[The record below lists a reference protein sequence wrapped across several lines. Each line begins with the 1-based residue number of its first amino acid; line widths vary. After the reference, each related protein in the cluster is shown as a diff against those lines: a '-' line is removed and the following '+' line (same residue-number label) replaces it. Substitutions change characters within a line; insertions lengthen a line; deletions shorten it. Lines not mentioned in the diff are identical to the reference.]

1 MEGESIM
8 LNLTNT
14 VITAAEQEN
23 LLIASLGSRKSVADA
38 CRELA
43 RVATKDAVPP
53 LAAMLGNE
61 EQSHMARYAMESIPD
76 PSVDD
81 AFREA
86 LGKLKGL
93 TLAGVIGSVGVRR
106 DTKAIEALTKLLAD
120 GDPVVAQAAARALG
134 KIGTVDCGEAI
145 GAALDKT
152 AKENQLAFCEG
163 LFRCAEALT
172 AQKLCQEAL
181 AIYDRLR
188 AVKEPHQVR
197 AGALRGAVLLRREE
211 GLPLLL
217 EAIRGDDYI
226 LTAAAARA
234 AQELQIASVAK
245 AIAGELGNLSAD
257 KQTLLKQA
265 LGL

>member
-1 MEGESIM
+1 M
-8 LNLTNT
+8 LNIANT
-14 VITAAEQEN
+14 VITAAVEKKN
-23 LLIASLGSRKSVADA
+23 LLAAASGSRKSVANA

-43 RVATKDAVPP
+43 RVATKEDVAP
-53 LAAMLGNE
+53 LAAMLGDAD
-61 EQSHMARYAMESIPD
+61 QSHMARYAMETIPD

-81 AFREA
+81 AFRDA

-93 TLAGVIGSVGVRR
+93 PLVGVIGSIGVRR
-106 DTKAIEALTKLLAD
+106 DTKAIAALTQLLAND
-120 GDPVVAQAAARALG
+120 DAVVAQAAARALG
-134 KIGTVDCGEAI
+134 KIGTVDSGEAI
-145 GAALDKT
+145 IAALDKT
-152 AKENQLAFCEG
+152 PKANQLAFCEG

-172 AQKLCQEAL
+172 AQGLCKEAL

-211 GLPLLL
+211 SLPLLL

-234 AQELQIASVAK
+234 AQELQIASVIK
-245 AIAGELGNLSAD
+245 AIAGELGSLSAD